1 MSKLWHRFPGLLI
14 HTLLNVKTMKLELVF
29 RNKKTSFLKIVNCV
43 ILERKKKTNDNI
55 LCPNIVEAAVEK
67 LPSSN
72 FAKVHNFW
80 DISPHPI
87 YCPWLGFNCRLPIL
101 FETARNLWQPY
112 YSLFFPMEIFHSLYF
127 SIV

>member
-1 MSKLWHRFPGLLI
+1 
-14 HTLLNVKTMKLELVF
+14 MKLELVF

-72 FAKVHNFW
+72 FAKVHNF
-80 DISPHPI
+80 
-87 YCPWLGFNCRLPIL
+87 
-101 FETARNLWQPY
+101 
-112 YSLFFPMEIFHSLYF
+112 
-127 SIV
+127 